1 MNSESLESLEC
12 LEGPE
17 GFNIVVNQPSLSVDG
32 PKSNKPWK
40 YLSKFQVTCQGLE
53 KVRCPVY
60 ANGRQQ
66 IPIQINIEARDEDG
80 VVVDVNHG
88 RLYLNLVLYDDVE
101 AFPSGLGRSGTEDP
115 RFIYQ
120 WTTENLLATAGESEH
135 ESVPSEGVESIQT
148 VKQFVTANKVGTYK
162 LGARCR
168 SPGWVLFTTN
178 TPNPPEGKFDSWVLV
193 DARQP
198 VAIGWDKFA
207 ITSPRDAH
215 NSGPLDVDLYYVYFN
230 DKDNTALRI
239 VDSIHYSAAPD
250 TCHYAWIKGSFRM
263 EQAAFRA
270 LHKRLVT
277 YSSCGY
283 SATFFVGERSGAA
296 DVGRIRN
303 SNGKPCGNMSYHHGL
318 VGYIN
323 QYGNESK
330 VVIRASSDGNTI
342 SLGNPSR
349 PDDSAPPV
357 DEEAGSADA

>member
-1 MNSESLESLEC
+1 MSSDGF
-12 LEGPE
+12 EGD
-17 GFNIVVNQPSLSVDG
+17 GIVVNQPELSSDG
-32 PKSNKPWK
+32 PKSNKPWTH
-40 YLSKFQVTCQGLE
+40 LTRFELTCQGMD

-66 IPIQINIEARDEDG
+66 IPVQITIVARDEDG
-80 VVVDVNHG
+80 VVVDVNHAG
-88 RLYLNLVLYDDVE
+88 LYLYLCLYDNIDV
-101 AFPSGLGRSGTEDP
+101 FPTDLGRSGVQDS
-115 RFIYQ
+115 RFIYN
-120 WTTENLLATAGESEH
+120 WTTANATEWAGSSDDGLLPPEDTRQAQ
-135 ESVPSEGVESIQT
+135 V
-148 VKQFVTANKVGTYK
+148 VKQYVSANKVGTYK
-162 LGARCR
+162 LAVRCR
-168 SPGWVLFTTN
+168 SPGKVIFATN
-178 TPNPPEGKFDSWVLV
+178 TPNPPPGKFDSWLLV

-230 DKDNTALRI
+230 DKENTALKI
-239 VDSIHYSAAPD
+239 VDSIHYSENAD
-250 TCHYAWIKGSFRM
+250 ICHYAWIKGSYRM
-263 EQAAFRA
+263 EQAAFKVLNR
-270 LHKRLVT
+270 RLVT
-277 YSSCGY
+277 YHSCGY
-283 SATFFVGERSGAA
+283 YATFFVGERPGSA

-303 SNGKPCGNMSYHHGL
+303 SNGKPCGNKSYHHGL